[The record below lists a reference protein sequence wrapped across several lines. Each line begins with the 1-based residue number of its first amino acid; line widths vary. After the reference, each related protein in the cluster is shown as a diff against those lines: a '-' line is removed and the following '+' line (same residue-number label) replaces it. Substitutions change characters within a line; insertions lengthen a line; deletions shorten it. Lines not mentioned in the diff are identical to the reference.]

1 MRVAVAGAG
10 LAGLTAAAHLAE
22 AGADVT
28 VHEREPTVGG
38 RVRTDRHDGYAID
51 RGFQVLFPAYPAARA
66 ELDLDALD
74 LRPFSSGAVLARTST
89 GERSVLADP
98 LREPRAL
105 VESLFNREVTTSDKL
120 RTLLLRRDV
129 TARDEDET
137 FARPDRSIRDH
148 LRDWGFS
155 ENYVEHFVAPFYG
168 GITLDRSLATSKR
181 VFEYTFKALSAGPA
195 ALPADGM
202 GAIPRQLCD
211 RAERAGATVE
221 TETAVEAV
229 EATGDGATVETGTE
243 TLDVD
248 AAVVATDPPT
258 ARALTGVES
267 IPTDGPGSVTQ
278 FYTLPGHAA
287 IDTDRRIVLNVEDP
301 APNALVPLSSVA
313 PEYAP
318 GDRQL
323 LCATFL
329 DSESFDPFATSD
341 EDLAERTREAFA
353 AWYPERAT
361 GGLERVETVRV
372 PFAQFAQPP
381 GVHETLP
388 DVDTPDGDVY
398 LAGDY
403 TQWSSIQGAL
413 RSGRTAA
420 ETILE

>member
-1 MRVAVAGAG
+1 VRVAVAGAG
-10 LAGLTAAAHLAE
+10 LAGLTAAARLAE

-28 VHEREPTVGG
+28 VFEREPTVGG
-38 RVRTDRHDGYAID
+38 RVRTDHRDGYALD
-51 RGFQVLFPAYPAARA
+51 QGFQVLFPAYPAAQT

-105 VESLFNREVTTSDKL
+105 VESAFNREVTTSDKL

-129 TARDEDET
+129 AGRDEDET
-137 FARPDRSIRDH
+137 FARPDSSIREY
-148 LRDWGFS
+148 LRGWGFS
-155 ENYVEHFVAPFYG
+155 ENYVDNFVAPFYG

-181 VFEYTFKALSAGPA
+181 VFEYTFKMLSAGPA
-195 ALPADGM
+195 ALPAEGM
-202 GAIPRQLCD
+202 GAIPRQLRA

-221 TETAVEAV
+221 TE
-229 EATGDGATVETGTE
+229 ATVESVTATGEGARVSLADRTR
-243 TLDVD
+243 DVD

-258 ARALTGVES
+258 ARELTGVAS

-287 IDTDRRIVLNVEDP
+287 IDTGRRIVLNVEDP

-329 DSESFDPFATSD
+329 AGDGVDPFGASD
-341 EDLAERTREAFA
+341 DELAERTREAFA
-353 AWYPERAT
+353 AWYPERAVSR
-361 GGLERVETVRV
+361 LERVETVRV

-381 GVHETLP
+381 GVHDRLP
-388 DVDTPDGDVY
+388 DVDAPDGDVY

-403 TQWSSIQGAL
+403 TEWSSIQGAL

-420 ETILE
+420 AAVLE

>member
-1 MRVAVAGAG
+1 MRVAVAGGG
-10 LAGLTAAAHLAE
+10 LAGLTAAAGLAE

-28 VHEREPTVGG
+28 VFEREPTVGG
-38 RVRTDRHDGYAID
+38 RVRTDRRDGYLLD
-51 RGFQVLFPAYPAARA
+51 RGFQVLFPAYPAAKS

-98 LREPRAL
+98 LREPGAL
-105 VESLFNREVTTSDKL
+105 VESLFNREVTTADKL

-129 TARDEDET
+129 AGRDEDET
-137 FARPDRSIRDH
+137 FARPDRSIREH

-155 ENYVEHFVAPFYG
+155 ESYVENFVAPFYG

-181 VFEYTFKALSAGPA
+181 VFEYTFKSLSAGPA
-195 ALPADGM
+195 TLPAEGM
-202 GAIPRQLCD
+202 GAIPRQLRE
-211 RAERAGATVE
+211 RAERAGAAVE
-221 TETAVEAV
+221 TETAVRAV
-229 EATGDGATVETGTE
+229 DPAGDGATVETGTE
-243 TLDVD
+243 TLGVD

-258 ARALTGVES
+258 ARDLTGVAS

-278 FYTLPGHAA
+278 FYTLPEHAA
-287 IDTDRRIVLNVEDP
+287 VDTDRRIVLNVEDA

-313 PEYAP
+313 PGYASD
-318 GDRQL
+318 DRQL

-329 DSESFDPFATSD
+329 DAGSVDPFDASD
-341 EDLAERTREAFA
+341 EALANRTREAFG

-361 GGLERVETVRV
+361 GGLERLATVRV

-388 DVDTPDGDVY
+388 DVDTPEGDVY

-403 TQWSSIQGAL
+403 TEWSSIQGAL

-420 ETILE
+420 DAVLE